1 MMKKKIKVKRPGI
14 ITYYA
19 LAILLPCLILGILAI
34 RGIRNDQA
42 LVEREQRGSL
52 LEAGQKI
59 ISETNEYLQKVENSF
74 TEISVT
80 LAVPKNIIFR
90 DSLLQSFNARHQCV
104 AGIFY
109 LTETGTPYLLNE
121 NFLYVPDDFSSFIEV
136 TRPRSLE
143 NILTKG
149 WQIEFREEN
158 YPKALEYYQNT
169 LRAVRDEQSRGE
181 ILNIIARL
189 QKKLQLYDDAIET
202 YELIWNDYPEVLI
215 QNKIPLGAVALLE
228 KSGLCLEKKDS
239 ISALETVCL
248 LLTQFQEPAWEMGY
262 SHFSNFL
269 TKAEVIIPHC
279 ENSDNEEIKNL
290 IEKINALQNSISSSV
305 KHTEYLMAFL
315 QSGDIFA
322 NNTNQAANNHRYKAS
337 INGKSYF
344 FCLFPA
350 NDPGE
355 WGLIMDQ
362 DDILNNS
369 VYHSII
375 DNKGT
380 SDVSWEL
387 TDANGEQ
394 LLKSVSFPEETS
406 PVGVVFPSDLPSW
419 SLTFYPEYTGLFN
432 SLFRPGAGI
441 FLYIFIVIVVILA
454 FGLFFTHQTV
464 NNEMRLSKMKSYF
477 MSTVSHEFKSP
488 LTSIRQMAEMLVHGR
503 VPSPERQHKYHTTIL
518 QQSERLSHLI
528 DNILD
533 FSKMEEGQKVFHFE
547 KADITPV
554 VENVVESF
562 KEHTTL
568 QGFKINLS
576 IPKPLPDVVFDREA
590 MEQVLHNLLDNACK
604 YSGDSREIEVQLLS
618 RGNRVIISV
627 RDYGIGISKEDHDK
641 IFSRF
646 YRAGEELTQTV
657 KGSGIGLTIVKQ
669 IVEAHNGTIDV
680 ESAIGKGSSFSV
692 ILPIGYDEKIRKM
705 NH

>member
-1 MMKKKIKVKRPGI
+1 MKKKGETKRQRI
-14 ITYYA
+14 IIAYA
-19 LAILLPCLILGILAI
+19 LAIVLPCLILGILAL
-34 RGIRNDQA
+34 RGIKNDQA
-42 LVEREQRGSL
+42 LVEREQRSSL

-74 TEISVT
+74 AEISVT
-80 LAVPKNIIFR
+80 LAEPKNIIFQ
-90 DSLLQSFNARHQCV
+90 DSLLLSFIKHQQSV
-104 AGIFY
+104 TGIFY
-109 LTETGTPYLLNE
+109 LPETGTPYLLNE
-121 NFLYVPDDFSSFIEV
+121 NFLYVPDDFTTFIEV
-136 TRPRSLE
+136 TRPRSME

-149 WQIEFREEN
+149 WQIEFGEEN

-181 ILNIIARL
+181 IMNIIARL
-189 QKKLQLYDDAIET
+189 QKKLKLYDDATET
-202 YELIWNDYPEVLI
+202 YKLIWNDYPEVLI
-215 QNKIPLGAVALLE
+215 QNSIPLGAVALLE
-228 KSGLCLEKKDS
+228 GSLLCLEKRDS

-248 LLTQFQEPAWEMGY
+248 LLTQLQEPAWEMGY

-269 TKAEVIIPHC
+269 TKAEVIVSHC

-290 IEKINALQNSISSSV
+290 IEKINALQNSMSPSL

-315 QSGDIFA
+315 QSGDILA

-350 NDPGE
+350 NDPGQ

-369 VYHSII
+369 VYHSVI

-394 LLKSVSFPEETS
+394 LLTSASFPEETS

-419 SLTFYPEYTGLFN
+419 SLTFFPEYTGLFN
-432 SLFRPGAGI
+432 SLFGPGAGI

-454 FGLFFTHQTV
+454 FGLFFTLQTV
-464 NNEMRLSKMKSYF
+464 NNEIRLSKMKSYF

-503 VPSPERQHKYHTTIL
+503 VPSPERQLKYHNTIL

-533 FSKMEEGQKVFHFE
+533 FSKMEEGQKIFHFE

-554 VENVVESF
+554 VENIVESF
-562 KEHTTL
+562 KEQTAL
-568 QGFKINLS
+568 KGFIISLS
-576 IPKPLPDVVFDREA
+576 VPEPVPEVDIDREA
-590 MEQVLHNLLDNACK
+590 VEQVLHNLIDNACK
-604 YSGDSREIEVQLLS
+604 YSGDSKDIEIQLLTK
-618 RGNRVIISV
+618 GKNVIITV
-627 RDYGIGISKEDHDK
+627 EDHGIGIRKEDLDR

-669 IVEAHNGTIDV
+669 IVEAHKGTIAVDSEV
-680 ESAIGKGSSFSV
+680 GKGSKFTIS
-692 ILPIGYDEKIRKM
+692 IPLG
-705 NH
+705 